1 MKRYKQY
8 KPIARINESIRAR
21 EVRVLTADGENLGT
35 MDSREALQKAKDA
48 ELDLIE
54 ISPNANPPI
63 VKIMDFGKYQYD
75 EKKKAKEVKAKAH
88 TTETKVVQVKVG
100 TGDHD
105 LGLKAKN
112 MSKWLKEGNRVK
124 LDLFLRGRIK
134 YAKKDFLEERINRVL
149 HLVTE
154 EYKIAD
160 GPKRSPKGLSMI
172 LERK

>member
-21 EVRVLTADGENLGT
+21 EVRVLTANGENLGT
-35 MDSREALQKAKDA
+35 MDSRDALQKAKDS

-75 EKKKAKEVKAKAH
+75 EKKKAKEIKSKAH

-105 LGLKAKN
+105 LNLKAKN
-112 MSKWLKEGNRVK
+112 ISKWLKEGNRIK

-134 YAKKDFLEERINRVL
+134 YAKKDFLEERMNRVL

-154 EYKIAD
+154 DYKIAD
-160 GPKRSPKGLSMI
+160 GPKKSPKGLSMI

>member
-21 EVRVLTADGENLGT
+21 EVRVLTANGENLGT
-35 MDSREALQKAKDA
+35 MDSRDALQKAKDS

-75 EKKKAKEVKAKAH
+75 EKKKAKEIKSKAH

-105 LGLKAKN
+105 LNLKAKN
-112 MSKWLKEGNRVK
+112 ISKWLKEGNRIK

-134 YAKKDFLEERINRVL
+134 YAKKDFLEERMNRVL

-154 EYKIAD
+154 DYKIAD
-160 GPKRSPKGLSMI
+160 GPKKSPKGLSMV

>member
-21 EVRVLTADGENLGT
+21 EVRVLTANGENLGT
-35 MDSREALQKAKDA
+35 MDSRDALQKAKDS

-63 VKIMDFGKYQYD
+63 VKIMDIGKYQYD
-75 EKKKAKEVKAKAH
+75 EKKKAKEIKSKAH

-105 LGLKAKN
+105 LNLKAKN
-112 MSKWLKEGNRVK
+112 ISKWLKEGNRIK

-134 YAKKDFLEERINRVL
+134 YAKKDFLEERMNRVL

-154 EYKIAD
+154 DYKIAD
-160 GPKRSPKGLSMI
+160 GPKKSPKGLSMV